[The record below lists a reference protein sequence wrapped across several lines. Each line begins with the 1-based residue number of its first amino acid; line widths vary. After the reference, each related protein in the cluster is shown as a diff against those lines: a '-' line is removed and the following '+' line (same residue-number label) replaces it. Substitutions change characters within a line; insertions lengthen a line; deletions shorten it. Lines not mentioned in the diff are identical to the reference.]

1 MQQNQSRYR
10 AIAQLPGVGIPAIER
25 FKLARVA
32 VVGCGGLG
40 IPLIMS
46 LASSG
51 VGFIRLIDF
60 DEVEAS
66 NLSRQWLYA
75 ESEIGQKKAIC
86 AAQRIRSLDSSIQVD
101 TCVERLN
108 SSNAMEL
115 LSNVDVVVDA
125 TDNFATRYCICDASF
140 FLKIPM
146 IMGALH
152 QWEGQVTT
160 LNFSADGIARSAN
173 YRDIFPSPPALDL
186 APACSDAGTMASI
199 CGVISNVMAQEV
211 LMTLLY
217 KPTLAGTLLV
227 YNSKNYETIRF
238 EINRK
243 PLNPLC
249 TGEITL
255 ESLIDYDEFCNR
267 TNLSLTMLKEC
278 SPKELKEWLDSSKE
292 VLLVD
297 VREQDE
303 SEIVS
308 IGGTL
313 IPLSQLTIRFQEIP
327 QDKEVVVY
335 CRSGVRSANAI
346 RFLAE
351 QHGYTNLINLKG
363 GILGWI
369 NDVDSSLTRY

>member
-1 MQQNQSRYR
+1 MYQNQSRYR
-10 AIAQLPGVGIPAIER
+10 AIAQLPGMGNSALER
-25 FKLARVA
+25 FSEARVA

-40 IPLIMS
+40 VPLLMS

-51 VGFIRLIDF
+51 VGHLRLIDF
-60 DEVEAS
+60 DVIEAS
-66 NLSRQWLYA
+66 NLSRQWLYD
-75 ESEIGQKKAIC
+75 ESEVGQKKASC
-86 AAQRIRSLDSSIQVD
+86 AAERIRSLNSIIRVEICD
-101 TCVERLN
+101 ERLM
-108 SSNAMEL
+108 SANAHRL
-115 LSNVDVVVDA
+115 LSDIDVVVDA
-125 TDNFATRYCICDASF
+125 TDNFATRYCICDVSY

-152 QWEGQVTT
+152 QWEGQVAT
-160 LNFSADGIARSAN
+160 LNFSEDGTNGSAN
-173 YRDIFPSPPALDL
+173 YRDVFPTPPAHDL

-199 CGVISNVMAQEV
+199 CGVISNIMAQEV

-217 KPTLAGTLLV
+217 KPTLAGALLI

-238 EINRK
+238 EINKK
-243 PLNPLC
+243 PLNPLY

-255 ESLIDYDEFCNR
+255 ESLMDYDEFCHR

-327 QDKEVVVY
+327 KDKEVVVY

-346 RFLAE
+346 RYLEE
-351 QHGYTNLINLKG
+351 QYGYTNLINLKG

-369 NDVDSSLTRY
+369 SDVDSSLTRY

>member
-1 MQQNQSRYR
+1 MKQTPSRYR
-10 AIAQLPGVGIPAIER
+10 AIAQLPGMGNSAIER
-25 FKLARVA
+25 FQGARVA

-40 IPLIMS
+40 VPLLMS

-51 VGFIRLIDF
+51 IGYLRLIDF
-60 DEVEAS
+60 DSIEAS
-66 NLSRQWLYA
+66 NLSRQWLYD
-75 ESEIGQKKAIC
+75 EIEVGQKKALC
-86 AAQRIRSLDSSIQVD
+86 AAKRIRSLDSAIKVE
-101 TCVERLN
+101 VLEERLMTD
-108 SSNAMEL
+108 NAYRL
-115 LSNVDVVVDA
+115 LSGVDIIVDA
-125 TDNFATRYCICDASF
+125 TDNFATRYCICDVSY

-152 QWEGQVTT
+152 QWEGQVAT
-160 LNFSADGIARSAN
+160 LNFVTAEGANSPN
-173 YRDIFPSPPALDL
+173 YRDVFPTPPPQDL

-199 CGVISNVMAQEV
+199 CGVISNIMAQEV

-238 EINRK
+238 EINKK
-243 PLNPLC
+243 PLNPLS

-255 ESLIDYDEFCNR
+255 ESLIDYDEFCHR

-278 SPKELKEWLDSSKE
+278 SPKELKEWLDSSKDF
-292 VLLVD
+292 LLVD

-303 SEIVS
+303 SEIAS

-327 QDKEVVVY
+327 HDKEVVVY

-351 QHGYTNLINLKG
+351 EHGYSNLINLKG
-363 GILGWI
+363 GILAWI